1 MFEKHIS
8 DLDSDLELELEKLIG
23 NTPMIKI
30 KYRYQNREGVV
41 YAKLE
46 YYNYTGSIK
55 DRIASYIIKKSKEE
69 NILKENQ
76 AIVEATSGNTGISF
90 AALGAYFSHPVHIFM
105 PDWVSEERIKIM
117 KLYGAHVYLVNKEE
131 GGFKEA
137 IKRSE
142 EFAAKIN
149 GFLPRQFENV
159 LNIEAHYLTT
169 AKEILNEASEIDTFV
184 SGIGTGGTLMGVA
197 KRLKEDN
204 KNIKIIALEPDKMP
218 LLSGGKIIGD
228 HKIEGIGD
236 EFIPRLVDFDLID
249 KVISINDLDAIN
261 MSRILASKLGL
272 GVGISSG
279 ANFLA
284 SVLSGGKNVVTVF
297 PDDAKKYLSTDLS
310 KDIDNDKELLSNKI
324 ELLGLEVVGQK
335 KSQ

>member
-1 MFEKHIS
+1 MFEKDIG
-8 DLDSDLELELEKLIG
+8 DLDRLIG

-30 KYRYQNREGVV
+30 KYRYENREGYV
-41 YAKLE
+41 YSKLE

-55 DRIASYIIKKSKEE
+55 DRLAYYIIKKSREE
-69 NILKENQ
+69 KKLNDKQ

-117 KLYGAHVYLVNKEE
+117 KLYNANVYLVSREE
-131 GGFKEA
+131 GGFEEA

-142 EFAAKIN
+142 EFASKIN
-149 GFLPRQFENV
+149 GFLPRQFENY
-159 LNIEAHYLTT
+159 LNIETHYLTT
-169 AKEILNEASEIDTFV
+169 AKEILNEVNEIDTFV
-184 SGIGTGGTLMGVA
+184 SGIGTGGTLIGVA
-197 KRLKEDN
+197 KRLKEYN

-236 EFIPRLVDFDLID
+236 EFIPKLVDFNLID
-249 KVISINDLDAIN
+249 KVICINDLDAIN

-284 SVLSGGKNVVTVF
+284 SVLSGGKSVVTVF
-297 PDDAKKYLSTDLS
+297 PDDLKKYLSTDLS
-310 KDIDNDKELLSNKI
+310 KDIDNNKEFLSNKI
-324 ELLGLEVVGQK
+324 ELLGFEVVN
-335 KSQ
+335 

>member
-1 MFEKHIS
+1 MFENLS
-8 DLDSDLELELEKLIG
+8 KLIG

-30 KYRYQNREGVV
+30 KYRYENREGYV

-55 DRIASYIIKKSKEE
+55 DRLAYYIIKKSKEE
-69 NILKENQ
+69 KVLKDNQ

-117 KLYGAHVYLVNKEE
+117 RLYSANVYLVSKEE

-142 EFAAKIN
+142 EFASKIN
-149 GFLPRQFENV
+149 GFLPRQFENS
-159 LNIEAHYLTT
+159 LNIETHYLTT
-169 AKEILNEASEIDTFV
+169 AKEILNQVKEIDTFV

-197 KRLKEDN
+197 KRLKEYN
-204 KNIKIIALEPDKMP
+204 KNIKVIALEPDKMP

-236 EFIPRLVDFDLID
+236 EFIPKLVDFNLID

-284 SVLSGGKNVVTVF
+284 SVLSGRKSVVTVF
-297 PDDAKKYLSTDLS
+297 PDDLKKYLSTDLS
-310 KDIDNDKELLSNKI
+310 KDIDNNKELLSNKI
-324 ELLGLEVVGQK
+324 ELLGLEVV
-335 KSQ
+335 S

>member
-1 MFEKHIS
+1 MSENLS
-8 DLDSDLELELEKLIG
+8 KLIG

-30 KYRYQNREGVV
+30 KYRYENREGYV

-55 DRIASYIIKKSKEE
+55 DRLAYYIIKKSKEE
-69 NILKENQ
+69 KKLKENQ

-117 KLYGAHVYLVNKEE
+117 RLYSANVYLVSKKE

-142 EFAAKIN
+142 EFASKIN
-149 GFLPRQFENV
+149 GFLPRQFENT
-159 LNIEAHYLTT
+159 LNIETHYLTT
-169 AKEILNEASEIDTFV
+169 AKEILEQVNEIDTFV

-197 KRLKEDN
+197 KRLKEYN

-218 LLSGGKIIGD
+218 LLSGGKITGE

-236 EFIPRLVDFDLID
+236 EFIPKLVDFNLID

-284 SVLSGGKNVVTVF
+284 SVLSGGKSVVTVF
-297 PDDAKKYLSTDLS
+297 PDDLKKYLSTDLS
-310 KDIDNDKELLSNKI
+310 KDIDNNKELLSNKI
-324 ELLGLEVVGQK
+324 ELLGFEVV
-335 KSQ
+335 S